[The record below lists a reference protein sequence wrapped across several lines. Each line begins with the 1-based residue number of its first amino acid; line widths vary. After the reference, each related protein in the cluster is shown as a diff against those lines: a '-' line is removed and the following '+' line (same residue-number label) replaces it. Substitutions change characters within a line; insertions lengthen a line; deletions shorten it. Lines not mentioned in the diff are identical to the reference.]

1 MNMLCRHEVLSAP
14 RGQLHACLPNFVK
27 SFRITSLADP
37 HLLTPI
43 ESHPYVKQGVAPPSL
58 RFCPSSDLSV
68 ESVAPMSD
76 DFRVS
81 IEKLVYGGEGLAHA
95 DGNTVFVPYVLPG
108 AQVRAVARKKQK
120 KLLWA
125 ELLEVTSP
133 AKERSKPKCPHFQ
146 KCGGCHYQHIS
157 ANEQLRLKKEILRET
172 LSRLGGLSWD
182 GAIVE
187 HSAEPYAYRNRAQW
201 AVRDGMPRA
210 LGYFLPESSVIL
222 PIDECPVLSSLLAQ
236 TFLKLQDMT
245 RSNTLPAGIQE
256 IEAFVDSSDQKIA
269 LNIAFDKFPKS
280 AEELASLFRSAL
292 PQLESLLLL
301 DQKKNKF
308 ELSGPGYLTQEAGGY
323 QYRVSHLSFFQVNR
337 FLIEDLLKTVVA
349 SAHGETALDLY
360 AGVGFFTLPLTKTFA
375 KVVSVDANLA
385 ATRDLLTNA
394 ETAKVA
400 VASHNE
406 HVEEFLKKTSEKPEF
421 VVLDPPRSGLGARA
435 AKGLAELG
443 AKEIVYLSCDPSTL
457 ARDLA
462 VLTNSPRKPKEIET
476 PSNRY
481 EITEMHLFD
490 LFPQTFHI
498 ETLVRLRRAP

>member
-1 MNMLCRHEVLSAP
+1 M
-14 RGQLHACLPNFVK
+14 
-27 SFRITSLADP
+27 AD
-37 HLLTPI
+37 
-43 ESHPYVKQGVAPPSL
+43 EL
-58 RFCPSSDLSV
+58 RL
-68 ESVAPMSD
+68 
-76 DFRVS
+76 S
-81 IEKLVYGGEGLAHA
+81 IEKLVYGGDGLAHA

-108 AQVRAVARKKQK
+108 EEVRAAAKSRQK

-133 AKERSKPKCPHFQ
+133 AKERGKPRCPHFQ

-157 ANEQLRLKKEILRET
+157 AAEQLRLKKEILRET
-172 LSRLGGLSWD
+172 LTRLGGISWD

-187 HSAEPYAYRNRAQW
+187 HAAEPYGYRNRAQW
-201 AVRDGMPRA
+201 AVRAGMPRA

-222 PIDECPVLSSLLAQ
+222 PIDECPVLSPLLAQ

-245 RSNTLPAGIQE
+245 RLGTLPAGVEE
-256 IEAFVDSSDQKIA
+256 IEAFADSRDEKIA
-269 LNIAFDKFPKS
+269 LNVAFDKFPKP
-280 AEELASLFRSAL
+280 AQELTSTFRSAL
-292 PQLESLLLL
+292 PQMQSLLLL
-301 DQKKNKF
+301 DQKKNRF

-349 SAHGETALDLY
+349 NAQGELALDLY
-360 AGVGFFTLPLTKTFA
+360 AGVGFFTLPLA
-375 KVVSVDANLA
+375 KAFSSVVSVDANLA
-385 ATRDLLTNA
+385 ATRDLHANA
-394 ETAKVA
+394 ETAGVA
-400 VASHNE
+400 IVSHNE
-406 HVEEFLKKTSEKPEF
+406 HAEEFLKKTKEHPEF
-421 VVLDPPRSGLGARA
+421 VVLDPPRAGLGAQA

-462 VLTNSPRKPKEIET
+462 VLTNSARKPKEIPAPT
-476 PSNRY
+476 NRY

-498 ETLVRLRRAP
+498 ETLVRLRKAP

>member
-1 MNMLCRHEVLSAP
+1 M
-14 RGQLHACLPNFVK
+14 
-27 SFRITSLADP
+27 AD
-37 HLLTPI
+37 
-43 ESHPYVKQGVAPPSL
+43 EL
-58 RFCPSSDLSV
+58 RL
-68 ESVAPMSD
+68 
-76 DFRVS
+76 S
-81 IEKLVYGGEGLAHA
+81 IEKLVYGGDGLAHA

-108 AQVRAVARKKQK
+108 EEVRAAAKSRQK

-133 AKERSKPKCPHFQ
+133 AKERGKPRCPHFQ

-157 ANEQLRLKKEILRET
+157 AAEQLRLKKGILRET
-172 LSRLGGLSWD
+172 LTRLGGISWD

-187 HSAEPYAYRNRAQW
+187 HAAEPYGYRNRAQW
-201 AVRDGMPRA
+201 AVRAGMPRA

-222 PIDECPVLSSLLAQ
+222 PIDECPVLSPLLAQ

-245 RSNTLPAGIQE
+245 RLGTLPAGVEE
-256 IEAFVDSSDQKIA
+256 IEAFADSRDEKIA
-269 LNIAFDKFPKS
+269 LNVAFDKFPKP
-280 AEELASLFRSAL
+280 AQELTSTFRSAL
-292 PQLESLLLL
+292 PQMESLLLL
-301 DQKKNKF
+301 DQKKNRF

-349 SAHGETALDLY
+349 NAQGELALDLY
-360 AGVGFFTLPLTKTFA
+360 AGVGFFTLPLA
-375 KVVSVDANLA
+375 KAFSSVVSVDANLA
-385 ATRDLLTNA
+385 ATRDLHANA
-394 ETAKVA
+394 ETAGVA
-400 VASHNE
+400 IVSHNE
-406 HVEEFLKKTSEKPEF
+406 HAEEFLKKTKDHPEF
-421 VVLDPPRSGLGARA
+421 VVLDPPRAGLGAQA

-462 VLTNSPRKPKEIET
+462 VLTNSARKPKEIPAPT
-476 PSNRY
+476 NRY

-498 ETLVRLRRAP
+498 ETLVRLRKAP